1 MQQLCVDAVNVA
13 RGMGYAV
20 NVARGM
26 GYSVNVACEG
36 SYVRDIRCVCK
47 PVCKGRVL
55 GNEQPMVNVAHRPC
69 VYGLKPYAFIRV
81 VGNYE

>member
-13 RGMGYAV
+13 RGMGYA
-20 NVARGM
+20 
-26 GYSVNVACEG
+26 VNVACEG